1 MVLSF
6 LNGKWYCLGCFE
18 EERIAL
24 LHLKENINFPN
35 GISLPSWVDY
45 ETKAGCCHW
54 QGVQCSNTTGRVI
67 QLDLD
72 GTRLGDWYFNAS
84 LFLPFQELRNLSLG
98 DNNLVGWI
106 ENEGFDKLSK
116 LTNLEALDLSGNSFD
131 RNILSSLSQL
141 SSLKHLNLSGTF
153 DFSSRVFE
161 TSGHERLSGLKN
173 LQVLDFS
180 GNFGIN
186 VIDVLSILELNDFI
200 NLRELDISGNQFRSF
215 GTIYGLRNLKVL
227 NLRYNAFNN
236 NIFSSIQGL
245 SSLESLFLDW
255 NEIKGSVQINELY
268 ALNDLVE
275 LGLSY
280 NEIENFNTSKGIK
293 STIHSL
299 QVLYLD
305 GIIVSNISNM
315 LQSLRAF
322 PCLKNLY
329 IRSLRYNIAKRSIAT
344 IYELRHLSQLEGL
357 FLANSYLDANF
368 LQSIGVMTSLKFL
381 SLSLCGLGGSL
392 PNQGWCE
399 LKNLEELDLSYNEF
413 EGILPSCLSNMTYL
427 RYIELS
433 ENNFS
438 GNVAMSPLSKI
449 TSLEYL
455 SLSSNNF
462 QVPNSFESFFNHS
475 NLRFIYF
482 DNNKVITESET
493 RNWVPNFQLEILS
506 LSNCDL
512 TLPNFLYYQTD
523 LKILDLSKTNIGG
536 NFPNWLLE
544 NNTRLRRFYLRENAF
559 TGTLKL
565 PTSTNSALETFE
577 ISNNKFNGHIPTNI
591 SSNFPNLLV
600 LNMSENVFDG
610 CIPSSI
616 GDLKSLQILDLSNNN
631 LSGTIPQEV
640 VMGCFSLYFFKISK
654 NKIQGQIFPESINVM
669 PLRLLYLDNNE
680 FSGTISNSLSSIS
693 TLSALDI
700 SNNRLSG
707 KIPTSVGNMT
717 RLRLVSMSNNHLEG
731 PIPVEICKLDIL
743 SFLDLSKN
751 NLSGSVASCF
761 NQLKSTHVYLNNNRL
776 ESELTHAFNNN
787 SSLVALDLRENQFI
801 GSIPL
806 SIGNLSSLSIIL
818 LRRNHFEGTI
828 PDQLCQMKKL
838 SMIDLSYNGLYGH
851 IPHCLGN
858 ITLEVRKMKSRSSA
872 LGVDITWFTYWSYMV
887 EVISERAYHVSY
899 LQGIERERERE
910 SIGLFDLGTT
920 VAFTTKRNLYY
931 YKGRILDYMSG
942 IDLSCNKLYGE
953 IPTGLG
959 KLSELYALNLSHNN
973 LIGTIPETFSN
984 LSQIESLDLS
994 YNNLSGRIP
1003 SGLVELKNLE
1013 VFTVAHNNL
1022 TGIIPQKNQF
1032 GTFDKD
1038 SYEGNPHL
1046 CGRPLPIDCTGSKP
1060 VPPFVFD
1067 DESEESGFMDMQFFY
1082 ISFAVSYVS
1091 VVICIATVL
1100 YINPHWRRAWFHL
1113 IEVYI
1118 INPFFR
1124 LALRSKSCSPAPV
1137 GGNYH
1142 THVLVGEGVNVQCG
1156 GGALLLLGQKIECG
1170 DVEGERRSASGEVVV
1185 SGGCRATGY
1194 GTKLGERVDSEFG
1207 EEIWHE

>member
-6 LNGKWYCLGCFE
+6 LNGKWHCLGCFE

-24 LHLKENINFPN
+24 LRLKENINFPT

-54 QGVQCSNTTGRVI
+54 EGVQCSNITGRVI
-67 QLDLD
+67 QLDLY
-72 GTRLGDWYFNAS
+72 GTRQPRLGDWYFNAS

-98 DNNLVGWI
+98 YNNLVGWI
-106 ENEGFDKLSK
+106 ENEGFNKLSK
-116 LTNLEALDLSGNSFD
+116 LKNLEGLDLSWNSFV

-141 SSLKHLNLSGTF
+141 SSLKHLDLSGIF
-153 DFSSRVFE
+153 YSSSKVFE
-161 TSGHERLSGLKN
+161 TSGHERLSGLKK
-173 LQVLDFS
+173 LQVLHFS
-180 GNFGIN
+180 SNLGRL
-186 VIDVLSILELNDFI
+186 VSDVLSILELNDFI
-200 NLRELDISGNQFRSF
+200 ALRELDIGDNQFRSF
-215 GTIYGLRNLKVL
+215 GTIY
-227 NLRYNAFNN
+227 
-236 NIFSSIQGL
+236 
-245 SSLESLFLDW
+245 D
-255 NEIKGSVQINELY
+255 IK
-268 ALNDLVE
+268 
-275 LGLSY
+275 
-280 NEIENFNTSKGIK
+280 TM
-293 STIHSL
+293 HSL
-299 QVLYLD
+299 QVLHLD

-329 IRSLRYNIAKRSIAT
+329 IRNLRYIATIHGEPKSSNIVKRSIAP

-381 SLSLCGLGGSL
+381 SLSSCGLGGSL

-399 LKNLEELDLSYNEF
+399 LKNLEELDLSTNEF

-475 NLRFIYF
+475 NLRFIYL

-506 LSNCDL
+506 LSNWDL

-523 LKILDLSKTNIGG
+523 LKILDLSKTNIGE

-544 NNTRLRRFYLRENAF
+544 NNTRLRGFYLRGNAF

-565 PTSTNSALETFE
+565 PTSKNFALETFD

-616 GDLKSLQILDLSNNN
+616 GDLKSLQFLDLSNNN

-640 VMGCFSLYFFKISK
+640 VMGCFSLFLFKISK

-669 PLRLLYLDNNE
+669 PLGVLYVDNNE

-700 SNNRLSG
+700 SNNHLSG

-731 PIPVEICKLDIL
+731 PIPVEICKLDYL
-743 SFLDLSKN
+743 LLLDLSEN
-751 NLSGSVASCF
+751 NLSGSFVSCF
-761 NQLKSTHVYLNNNRL
+761 NQPQLSHLYLNNNRL
-776 ESELTHAFNNN
+776 EGQLTHAFYNN
-787 SSLVALDLRENQFI
+787 SSLVILDLRENQFI
-801 GSIPL
+801 GSIPQ
-806 SIGNLSSLSIIL
+806 SIGNVSSLSIIL
-818 LRRNHFEGTI
+818 LGHNHFEGTI
-828 PDQLCQMKKL
+828 PNQLCQMKRL

-858 ITLEVRKMKSRSSA
+858 ITLEVRKTKSWTGFIAA
-872 LGVDITWFTYWSYMV
+872 LAYEITSLTFISYMD

-899 LQGIERERERE
+899 IRGIEREMR
-910 SIGLFDLGTT
+910 SMGLVGLEIT
-920 VAFTTKRNLYY
+920 VAFTTKRNLYS
-931 YKGRILDYMSG
+931 YKGRILEHMSG

-953 IPTGLG
+953 IPNGLG
-959 KLSELYALNLSHNN
+959 KLSELHALNLSHNN

-1003 SGLVELKNLE
+1003 IGLVELKNLE

-1022 TGIIPQKNQF
+1022 TGVIPQKNQF

-1046 CGRPLPIDCTGSKP
+1046 CGRPLPIDCTGSKH

-1082 ISFAVSYVS
+1082 ISFTVSYVS

-1100 YINPHWRRAWFHL
+1100 YINPDWRRAWFHL

-1124 LALRSKSCSPAPV
+1124 LALRSKFECGVLSASCELPIECLFLFKLYRAITSA
-1137 GGNYH
+1137 NYRGA
-1142 THVLVGEGVNVQCG
+1142 V
-1156 GGALLLLGQKIECG
+1156 GALLVY
-1170 DVEGERRSASGEVVV
+1170 DVTRHVTFENVERWLRELRDHTDSNIVIMLVGNKADLRHLRAVQTEDAKAYAERENAFFMETSALESMNVENAFTEVLY
-1185 SGGCRATGY
+1185 SDTSCC
-1194 GTKLGERVDSEFG
+1194 
-1207 EEIWHE
+1207 